1 MLTKILF
8 TLLVIIGVSFYFR
21 TKPGNKTTAK
31 TNQASDQEGQVSI
44 PTRTV
49 AYILIG
55 FLMLVSVGVF
65 FFKWQSDNTILHIRV
80 ISDSGVATEYQ
91 ARQKLVKGRSF
102 QTLEG
107 IQVNLGESERMEIL
121 NN

>member
-21 TKPGNKTTAK
+21 TKPSNKSQPKTTQQ
-31 TNQASDQEGQVSI
+31 TEHEGQVSI

-55 FLMLVSVGVF
+55 FLILVSIGVF

-102 QTLEG
+102 ETLEG
-107 IQVNLGESERMEIL
+107 IQVNLGESERMEVL
-121 NN
+121 NH

>member
-21 TKPGNKTTAK
+21 TKPTKKAQAK
-31 TNQASDQEGQVSI
+31 PAQQTEQEGQVSI

-55 FLMLVSVGVF
+55 FLVLVSVGVF
-65 FFKWQSDNTILHIRV
+65 FFKWQSDNTILQIRV

-91 ARQKLVKGRSF
+91 AKQKLVKGRSF
-102 QTLEG
+102 ETLDG

>member
-21 TKPGNKTTAK
+21 TKPGNKAQPKTTQQ
-31 TNQASDQEGQVSI
+31 TEHDGQVSI

-55 FLMLVSVGVF
+55 FLILVSLGVF

-102 QTLEG
+102 ETLDG
-107 IQVNLGESERMEIL
+107 IQVNLGESERMEVL
-121 NN
+121 NH